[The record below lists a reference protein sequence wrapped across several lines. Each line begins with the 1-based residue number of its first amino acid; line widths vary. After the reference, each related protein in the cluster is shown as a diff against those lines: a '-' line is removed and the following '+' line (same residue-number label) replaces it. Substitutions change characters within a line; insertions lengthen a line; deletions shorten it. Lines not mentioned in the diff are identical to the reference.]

1 MKNEELSS
9 KKKAVSPKTGF
20 FLLIIFILLMVIM
33 FAFSAL
39 FSSEGF
45 SDAMVQTVS
54 QIEIEPPKAS
64 KEFTII
70 IDAGHGGEDPG
81 AVANGVVEKDI
92 NLSIAKKLEE
102 LFSLG
107 DYNVFLTRKED
118 VLLYNSGEEN
128 QKKQHDLKNR
138 VIAAKSFEN
147 PVFISIHANKF
158 YLSSSKGAQVFYGK
172 NALSPSLADGIQ
184 ASIKN
189 LQKDNKRVSKD
200 GTETVYILERLECP
214 AVLVECGFLS
224 NSEDAASL
232 SSEEYTSSLA
242 VLIYKGIIEW
252 ILENETNLCLR

>member
-1 MKNEELSS
+1 MKNEELSA
-9 KKKAVSPKTGF
+9 KKKSVSPQTGF

-45 SDAMVQTVS
+45 SDAIVQNVS
-54 QIEIEPPKAS
+54 QIEVEPPKTS

-81 AVANGVVEKDI
+81 AVANGAVEKEI
-92 NLSIAKKLEE
+92 NLRMAKKLEE

-128 QKKQHDLKNR
+128 QKKQYDLKNR
-138 VIAAKSFEN
+138 VIAAKNFEN
-147 PVFISIHANKF
+147 PIFISIHANKF
-158 YLSSSKGAQVFYGK
+158 YLSSCKGAQVFYGK
-172 NALSPSLADGIQ
+172 NSHSLSLADSIQ
-184 ASIKN
+184 NAIKN
-189 LQKDNKRVSKD
+189 LQPDNKRVSKD

-232 SSEEYTSSLA
+232 SSDEYTSSLA